1 MDDEPF
7 DLCWL
12 DCPEPGWLLTW
23 RGMSIC
29 LCRRH
34 LDKLQDG
41 CYGGSYAGAPLP
53 PDTLAGSWPWL
64 PGDWSE
70 ISKAA

>member
-1 MDDEPF
+1 MADEPF

-12 DCPEPGWLLTW
+12 DCPEYGTLLVW
-23 RGMSIC
+23 RGLSIV
-29 LCRRH
+29 LCPAHRR
-34 LDKLQDG
+34 KLLEG

-53 PDTLAGSWPWL
+53 ADSLAGSWPWQ

-70 ISKAA
+70 TASAA